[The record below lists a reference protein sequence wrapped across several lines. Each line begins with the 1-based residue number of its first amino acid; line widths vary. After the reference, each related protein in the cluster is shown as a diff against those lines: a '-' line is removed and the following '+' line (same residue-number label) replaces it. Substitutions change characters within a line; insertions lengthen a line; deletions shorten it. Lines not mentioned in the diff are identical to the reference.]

1 MYRSITPRPSNHISF
16 FGLSLLILMSFFL
29 LVGTAE
35 AKTVKRGV
43 QSAPLEMAVNIVGGS
58 GQCTGQA
65 NTYPAGDGV
74 KSAWEKPH
82 DNADSPIRLLNAGA
96 SILATPGTY
105 TFTCTDRV
113 SGKSDSDTLVVND
126 CDVGENLDS

>member
-1 MYRSITPRPSNHISF
+1 MYRSITPRPSHHISF
-16 FGLSLLILMSFFL
+16 FGLSLLILSSFFL
-29 LVGTAE
+29 LVGIAE

-43 QSAPLEMAVNIVGGS
+43 QSAPLEMAINIVGGS
-58 GQCTGQA
+58 GQCNGVA
-65 NTYPAGDGV
+65 NTYPPGDGV
-74 KSAWEKPH
+74 KTAWVKQH
-82 DNADSPIRLLNAGA
+82 SNADSPIRLLNAGA

-105 TFTCTDRV
+105 TFTCTDMF